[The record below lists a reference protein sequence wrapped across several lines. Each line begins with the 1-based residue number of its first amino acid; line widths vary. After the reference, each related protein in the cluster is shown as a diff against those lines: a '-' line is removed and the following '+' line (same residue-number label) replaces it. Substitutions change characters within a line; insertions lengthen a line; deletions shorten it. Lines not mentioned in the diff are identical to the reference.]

1 MILGALDE
9 GRGAS
14 IPGERGCIRNVAIR
28 GIAHRAHTVAD
39 GVAVS
44 ARGITRRPSECHIG
58 SRSRVVIVPCYLH
71 GGAAA
76 VRAMRI
82 GCGVP
87 CPGPVRYPA
96 IGKVAAHTLRVKPGP
111 VAVTPRRRRAR
122 RTSRSEEHTSEL

>member
-9 GRGAS
+9 GCGAS

-28 GIAHRAHTVAD
+28 GVAHRAHAVAD

-44 ARGITRRPSECHIG
+44 AGSITRRPSERHIG
-58 SRSRVVIVPCYLH
+58 PRSRVVIVPCHLH
-71 GGAAA
+71 GSATV

-82 GCGVP
+82 GCTVP

-96 IGKVAAHTLRVKPGP
+96 IGKVAAH
-111 VAVTPRRRRAR
+111 
-122 RTSRSEEHTSEL
+122 RSEEHTSELQS